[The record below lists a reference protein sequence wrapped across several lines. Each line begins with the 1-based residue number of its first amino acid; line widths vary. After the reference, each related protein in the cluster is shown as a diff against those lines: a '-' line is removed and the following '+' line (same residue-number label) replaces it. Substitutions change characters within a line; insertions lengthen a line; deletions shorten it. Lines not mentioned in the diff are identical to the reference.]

1 MNKHHHHNDFTFCE
15 ESLVRVSRTFAINI
29 KVLSGDSYKSV
40 LLAYLLCRI
49 ADTIEDD
56 PLFDPEYKLQKLC
69 EYADLF
75 PPSSNY
81 PERISDF
88 LRNISFRRKDDSTE
102 LLINLTRVMNEFVKL
117 PKRMI
122 SVVSEHV
129 QEMAYG
135 MASFQKKCSGQNIHF
150 IEDKGELARYCYFVA
165 GTVGLMLTSVF
176 AENSSLITPLIRQK
190 LEERS
195 VAFGLGLQI
204 TNIAKDF
211 YGDRERG
218 WCYVPR
224 QFFTE
229 EGIDPLRQT
238 FDDDQSGFVNAH
250 RRLINLALVY
260 LDEALEYT
268 LGIPRM
274 LIRYRLFCLWPLFM
288 AVESLATLSGSQNLF
303 RGKAVKISRNDVKR
317 IVRDTSL
324 AVMSNSVLRFMY
336 NRTRRKIGKCR

>member
-1 MNKHHHHNDFTFCE
+1 MNKNDQRDDFTFCKE
-15 ESLVRVSRTFAINI
+15 ALVKVSRTFAINI
-29 KVLSGDSYKSV
+29 RILSGDAYRAV

-56 PLFDPEYKLQKLC
+56 PFFTPEYKLQKLC

-75 PPSSNY
+75 PPLSNY
-81 PERISDF
+81 PERIEDF
-88 LRNISFRRKDDSTE
+88 LRDISFRQKDDSTE
-102 LLINLTRVMNEFVKL
+102 LLMNLTRVINEFVKL
-117 PKRMI
+117 PERMI

-129 QEMAYG
+129 QEMSYG
-135 MASFQKKCSGQNIHF
+135 MASFQKKGSGKDINF

-176 AENSSLITPLIRQK
+176 AENSSLITPKIKQK
-190 LEERS
+190 LKERS
-195 VAFGLGLQI
+195 VVFGLGLQI

-224 QFFTE
+224 EFFTE
-229 EGIDPLRQT
+229 EGIDPLRDT
-238 FDDDQSGFVNAH
+238 FDDHQSGFVNAH
-250 RRLINLALVY
+250 RRLIDLALLY

-268 LGIPRM
+268 LDIPRT

-288 AVESLATLSGSQNLF
+288 AVESLAKLTGEQNLF
-303 RGKAVKISRNDVKR
+303 RGEVVKISRNDVKR
-317 IVRDTSL
+317 IVRGTSL
-324 AVMSNSVLRFMY
+324 AVMSNGALRLMY
-336 NRTRRKIGKCR
+336 NNTRQKIVRHR

>member
-1 MNKHHHHNDFTFCE
+1 MK
-15 ESLVRVSRTFAINI
+15 VSRTFAINI
-29 KVLSGDSYKSV
+29 KILSGTSYRGV

-56 PLFDPEYKLQKLC
+56 PSFNPQYKLQKLC

-81 PERISDF
+81 SEQIENF
-88 LRNISFRRKDDSTE
+88 LRNISFRQTDDSTE
-102 LLINLTRVMNEFVKL
+102 LLMNLNRVMNEFVKL
-117 PKRMI
+117 PERMI
-122 SVVSEHV
+122 AIISEHV
-129 QEMAYG
+129 QEMSYG
-135 MASFQKKCSGQNIHF
+135 MASFQRKDEGKDLYL

-176 AENSSLITPLIRQK
+176 AENASLITPQIRQK

-211 YGDRERG
+211 YGDRQRG
-218 WCYVPR
+218 WCYVPKE
-224 QFFTE
+224 FFTE
-229 EGIDPLRQT
+229 EGIDPLRET
-238 FDDDQSGFVNAH
+238 FDDNQAGFVKAH
-250 RRLINLALVY
+250 RRLIDLALLY

-268 LGIPRM
+268 LNIPRM

-288 AVESLATLSGSQNLF
+288 AVESLAKLTGEQNLF
-303 RGKAVKISRNDVKR
+303 LGEAVKISRSDVKR

-324 AVMSNSVLRFMY
+324 AVMSNSALRLMY
-336 NRTRRKIGKCR
+336 NRTRRKIEKYQGIEESA